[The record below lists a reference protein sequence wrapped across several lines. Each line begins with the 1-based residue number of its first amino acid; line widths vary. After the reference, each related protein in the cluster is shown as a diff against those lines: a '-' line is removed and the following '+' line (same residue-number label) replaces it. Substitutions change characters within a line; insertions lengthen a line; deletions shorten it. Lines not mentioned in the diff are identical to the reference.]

1 MDYVYSI
8 IEILAGCGVFLLG
21 FKLLSDNMEKLAG
34 NGLKK
39 LFNKTSDKKLV
50 GVGLGAAS
58 TAVVQS
64 SAITTVMVIGFV
76 NTGIMS
82 LTQAT
87 TIIMGAN
94 IGTTITAQIVA
105 LQAFKLNTFFMIPVF
120 VGMAMNMF
128 AKKDKVKQAG
138 IALAGLGIVFVGL
151 NVMSGAMENEQMHEA
166 LKNLL
171 VKVDNP
177 FLLLI
182 IGILFTALIQ
192 SSSAVTTIL
201 ITMAAQGLVVGSG
214 GNCVLYVILGSNIG
228 SCVTALISSI
238 GTSTNARRASVI
250 HLLFNVIGTVIFMTM
265 LLIWPSF
272 QAKTFERW
280 FASPETQIAMFHT
293 FFNVVCTCL
302 FLPFTNWLVKLAM
315 LIVPE
320 KKKKPEETEEKETG
334 EKFVYM
340 DKRFLNSPALA
351 ISQLKKETFRMADMA
366 MASLATSFNG
376 FINRDMATAEQVAEN
391 NERIA
396 DLSKSISDY
405 LVKVSAAGPSLDDEK
420 KISAMHNNVGDIV
433 RVSELADNLTKYTR
447 KTVNENLEFSPVVND
462 QLQELYALLQEQYS
476 LVKRIVL
483 MKEYDMRTESD
494 KVEDKVDNLR
504 RTLIADHITRMKNG
518 ECHAENNP
526 VFINLV
532 SNLERVGD
540 HLNYI
545 AHSVDG
551 VIG

>member
-1 MDYVYSI
+1 MDYVYSVI
-8 IEILAGCGVFLLG
+8 TILAGCGVFLLG

-34 NGLKK
+34 NGLKR

-50 GVGLGAAS
+50 GVGLGAAA

-82 LTQAT
+82 LKQAA

-105 LQAFKLNTFFMIPVF
+105 LQAFNLNVFFMALAFI
-120 VGMAMNMF
+120 GMAMNMF
-128 AKKDKVKQAG
+128 SKKDKVRLAG

-151 NVMSGAMENEQMHEA
+151 DVMSGAMEGEMIHAA
-166 LKNLL
+166 LETVLSKAT
-171 VKVDNP
+171 NP
-177 FLLLI
+177 AFLLF
-182 IGILFTALIQ
+182 IGVAFTALIQ
-192 SSSAVTTIL
+192 SSSAVTTI
-201 ITMAAQGLVVGSG
+201 IIAMAMQGLIVGGG
-214 GNCVLYVILGSNIG
+214 GNAVLYVILGSNIG

-238 GTSTNARRASVI
+238 GTSVNARRASII
-250 HLLFNVIGTVIFMTM
+250 HLLFNVIGAVIFMVV
-265 LLIWPSF
+265 LLIFPQF
-272 QAKTFERW
+272 QEKTFERW
-280 FASPETQIAMFHT
+280 FSSPETQIAMFHT
-293 FFNVVCTCL
+293 FFNVLCTL
-302 FLPFTNWLVKLAM
+302 MFLPFTNVLVKLAM

-320 KKKKPEETEEKETG
+320 TKTEEKAEETESG
-334 EKFVYM
+334 AKFVYM

-366 MASLATSFNG
+366 MASLATAFNG
-376 FINRDMATAEQVAEN
+376 FIRRDVSTVEKVAAN
-391 NERIA
+391 NEQIA

-405 LVKVSAAGPSLDDEK
+405 LVKVSAAGPSLEDEK
-420 KISAMHNNVGDIV
+420 KISALHNNVGDIV
-433 RVSELADNLTKYTR
+433 RISELADNLTKYTR
-447 KTVNENLEFSPVVND
+447 KTINENLTFSPVVGTK
-462 QLQELYALLQEQYS
+462 LSEMYALLQEQYS

-483 MKEYDMRTESD
+483 MKEYNIMNESD
-494 KVEDKVDNLR
+494 ETEDRVDNMR
-504 RTLIADHITRMKNG
+504 RSLIADHIDRMQRG
-518 ECHAENNP
+518 ECNAENNP

-540 HLNYI
+540 HLNYV

-551 VIG
+551 FVS

>member
-1 MDYVYSI
+1 MDYVYSVI
-8 IEILAGCGVFLLG
+8 TILAGCGVFLLG

-34 NGLKK
+34 NGLKR

-50 GVGLGAAS
+50 GVGLGAAA

-82 LTQAT
+82 LKQAA

-105 LQAFKLNTFFMIPVF
+105 LQAFNLNVFFMALAFI
-120 VGMAMNMF
+120 GMAMNMF
-128 AKKDKVKQAG
+128 SKKDKVRLAG

-151 NVMSGAMENEQMHEA
+151 DVMSGAMEGERIHAA
-166 LKNLL
+166 LETVLSKAT
-171 VKVDNP
+171 NP
-177 FLLLI
+177 VFLLF
-182 IGILFTALIQ
+182 IGVAFTALIQ
-192 SSSAVTTIL
+192 SSSAVTTI
-201 ITMAAQGLVVGSG
+201 IIAMAMQGLIVGGG
-214 GNCVLYVILGSNIG
+214 GNAVLYVILGSNIG

-238 GTSTNARRASVI
+238 GTSVNARRASII
-250 HLLFNVIGTVIFMTM
+250 HLLFNVIGTVIFMVV
-265 LLIWPSF
+265 LLIFPQF
-272 QAKTFERW
+272 QEKTFERW
-280 FASPETQIAMFHT
+280 FSSPETQIAMFHT
-293 FFNVVCTCL
+293 FFNVLCTL
-302 FLPFTNWLVKLAM
+302 MFLPFTNVLVKLAM

-320 KKKKPEETEEKETG
+320 TKTEEKAEKPESG
-334 EKFVYM
+334 AKFVYM

-366 MASLATSFNG
+366 MASLATAFNG
-376 FINRDMATAEQVAEN
+376 FIRRDVSTVENVAAN
-391 NERIA
+391 NEKIA

-405 LVKVSAAGPSLDDEK
+405 LVKVSAAGPSLEDEK
-420 KISAMHNNVGDIV
+420 KISALHNNVGDIV
-433 RVSELADNLTKYTR
+433 RISELADNLTKYTR
-447 KTVNENLEFSPVVND
+447 KTINENLTFSPVVGTK
-462 QLQELYALLQEQYS
+462 LSEMYALLQEQYS

-483 MKEYDMRTESD
+483 MKEYNIMNESD
-494 KVEDKVDNLR
+494 ETEDRVDNMR
-504 RTLIADHITRMKNG
+504 RSLIADHIDRMQRG
-518 ECHAENNP
+518 ECNAENNP

-540 HLNYI
+540 HLNYV

-551 VIG
+551 FVS

>member
-1 MDYVYSI
+1 MDYVYSVI
-8 IEILAGCGVFLLG
+8 TILAGCGVFLLG

-34 NGLKK
+34 NGLKR

-50 GVGLGAAS
+50 GVGLGAAA

-82 LTQAT
+82 LKQAA

-105 LQAFKLNTFFMIPVF
+105 LQAFNLNVFFMALAFI
-120 VGMAMNMF
+120 GMAMNMF
-128 AKKDKVKQAG
+128 SKKDKVRLAG

-151 NVMSGAMENEQMHEA
+151 DVMSGAMEGEMIHAA
-166 LKNLL
+166 LETVLSKAT
-171 VKVDNP
+171 NP
-177 FLLLI
+177 VFLLF
-182 IGILFTALIQ
+182 IGVAFTALIQ
-192 SSSAVTTIL
+192 SSSAVTTI
-201 ITMAAQGLVVGSG
+201 IIAMAMQGLIMGGG
-214 GNCVLYVILGSNIG
+214 GNAVLYVILGSNIG

-238 GTSTNARRASVI
+238 GTSVNARRASII
-250 HLLFNVIGTVIFMTM
+250 HLLFNVIGTVIFMVV
-265 LLIWPSF
+265 LLIFPQF
-272 QAKTFERW
+272 QEKTFERW
-280 FASPETQIAMFHT
+280 FSSPETQIAMFHT
-293 FFNVVCTCL
+293 FFNVLCTL
-302 FLPFTNWLVKLAM
+302 MFLPFTNVLVKLAM

-320 KKKKPEETEEKETG
+320 TKTEEKAEEPESG
-334 EKFVYM
+334 AKFVYM

-366 MASLATSFNG
+366 MASLATAFNG
-376 FINRDMATAEQVAEN
+376 FIRRDVSTVENVAAN
-391 NERIA
+391 NEKIA

-405 LVKVSAAGPSLDDEK
+405 LVKVSAAGPSLEDEK
-420 KISAMHNNVGDIV
+420 KISALHNNVGDIV
-433 RVSELADNLTKYTR
+433 RISELADNLTKYTR
-447 KTVNENLEFSPVVND
+447 KTINENLTFSPVVGTK
-462 QLQELYALLQEQYS
+462 LSEMYALLQEQYS

-483 MKEYDMRTESD
+483 MKEYNIMNESD
-494 KVEDKVDNLR
+494 ETEDRVDNMR
-504 RTLIADHITRMKNG
+504 RSLIADHIDRMQRG
-518 ECHAENNP
+518 ECNAENNP

-540 HLNYI
+540 HLNYV

-551 VIG
+551 FVS

>member
-1 MDYVYSI
+1 MDYVYSVI
-8 IEILAGCGVFLLG
+8 TILAGCGVFLLG

-34 NGLKK
+34 NGLKR

-50 GVGLGAAS
+50 GVGLGAAA

-82 LTQAT
+82 LKQAA

-105 LQAFKLNTFFMIPVF
+105 LQAFNLNVFFMAF
-120 VGMAMNMF
+120 AFAGMAMNMF
-128 AKKDKVKQAG
+128 SKKDKVRLAG

-151 NVMSGAMENEQMHEA
+151 DVMSGAMEGEMIHAA
-166 LKNLL
+166 LETVLSKAT
-171 VKVDNP
+171 NP
-177 FLLLI
+177 VFLLF
-182 IGILFTALIQ
+182 IGVAFTALIQ
-192 SSSAVTTIL
+192 SSSAVTTI
-201 ITMAAQGLVVGSG
+201 IIAMAMQGLIVGGG
-214 GNCVLYVILGSNIG
+214 GNAVLYVILGSNIG

-238 GTSTNARRASVI
+238 GTSVNARRASII
-250 HLLFNVIGTVIFMTM
+250 HLLFNVIGTVIFMVV
-265 LLIWPSF
+265 LLIFPQF
-272 QAKTFERW
+272 QEKTFERW
-280 FASPETQIAMFHT
+280 FSSPETQIAMFHT
-293 FFNVVCTCL
+293 FFNVLCTL
-302 FLPFTNWLVKLAM
+302 MFLPFTNVLVKLAM

-320 KKKKPEETEEKETG
+320 TKTEEKAEETESG
-334 EKFVYM
+334 AKFVYM

-366 MASLATSFNG
+366 MASLATAFNG
-376 FINRDMATAEQVAEN
+376 FIRRDVSTVENVAAN
-391 NERIA
+391 NEKIA

-405 LVKVSAAGPSLDDEK
+405 LVKVSAAGPSLEDEK
-420 KISAMHNNVGDIV
+420 KISALHNNVGDIV
-433 RVSELADNLTKYTR
+433 RISELADNLTKYTR
-447 KTVNENLEFSPVVND
+447 KTINENLTFSPVVGTK
-462 QLQELYALLQEQYS
+462 LSEMYALLQEQYS

-483 MKEYDMRTESD
+483 MKEYNIMNESD
-494 KVEDKVDNLR
+494 ETEDRVDNMR
-504 RTLIADHITRMKNG
+504 RSLIADHIDRMQRG
-518 ECHAENNP
+518 ECNAENNP

-540 HLNYI
+540 HLNYV

-551 VIG
+551 FVS

>member
-1 MDYVYSI
+1 MEYVYSI
-8 IEILAGCGVFLLG
+8 IKILAGCGVFLLG

-34 NGLKK
+34 NGLKR

-50 GVGLGAAS
+50 GVGLGAAA

-82 LTQAT
+82 LKQAT
-87 TIIMGAN
+87 AIIMGAN

-105 LQAFKLNTFFMIPVF
+105 LQAFKLNVFFMIPVF

-128 AKKDKVKQAG
+128 SKKDKVRLAG
-138 IALAGLGIVFVGL
+138 IALAGLGLVFVGL
-151 NVMSGAMENEQMHEA
+151 NVMSEAMENELMHEA

-171 VKVDNP
+171 AKVSNP
-177 FLLLI
+177 FLLLFV
-182 IGILFTALIQ
+182 GVAFTALMQ
-192 SSSAVTTIL
+192 SSSAVTTIV
-201 ITMAAQGLVVGSG
+201 ITMATQGLIVGNG
-214 GNCVLYVILGSNIG
+214 GNSVLFVILGSNIG

-238 GTSTNARRASVI
+238 GTSVNARRASVI
-250 HLLFNVIGTVIFMTM
+250 HLLFNVIGTFIFMVV
-265 LLIWPSF
+265 LLAFPSF
-272 QAKTFERW
+272 QQNTFERW
-280 FASPETQIAMFHT
+280 FSSPETQIAMFHT

-302 FLPFTNWLVKLAM
+302 FLPFTDLLVKLAM

-320 KKKKPEETEEKETG
+320 NKKEEEKENEEDGT
-334 EKFVYM
+334 KFVYM
-340 DKRFLNSPALA
+340 DKRFLTSPALA

-366 MASLATSFNG
+366 MASLATAFNG
-376 FINRDMATAEQVAEN
+376 FIHRDMSTVEKVAAN

-396 DLSKSISDY
+396 DLSKAISDY

-433 RVSELADNLTKYTR
+433 RISELADNLTKYTK
-447 KTVNENLEFSPVVND
+447 KTVNENLTFSPAVGT
-462 QLQELYALLQEQYS
+462 QLTEMYALLQEQYS
-476 LVKRIVL
+476 LVKRVVL
-483 MKEYDMRTESD
+483 MKEYDLRDDSD
-494 KVEDKVDNLR
+494 KVEDRVDNMR
-504 RTLIADHITRMKNG
+504 RSLISDHIDRMQRG
-518 ECHAENNP
+518 ECNAENNP

-532 SNLERVGD
+532 ANLERVGD
-540 HLNYI
+540 HLNYV

-551 VIG
+551 YVA

>member
-1 MDYVYSI
+1 MDYVYSVI
-8 IEILAGCGVFLLG
+8 TILAGCGVFLLG

-34 NGLKK
+34 NGLKR

-50 GVGLGAAS
+50 GVGLGAAA

-82 LTQAT
+82 LKQAA

-105 LQAFKLNTFFMIPVF
+105 LQAFNLNVFFMAF
-120 VGMAMNMF
+120 AFAGMAMNMF
-128 AKKDKVKQAG
+128 SKKDKVRLAG

-151 NVMSGAMENEQMHEA
+151 DVMSGAMEGERIHAA
-166 LKNLL
+166 LETVLSKAT
-171 VKVDNP
+171 NP
-177 FLLLI
+177 FFLLF
-182 IGILFTALIQ
+182 IGVAFTALIQ
-192 SSSAVTTIL
+192 SSSAVTTI
-201 ITMAAQGLVVGSG
+201 IIAMAMQGLIVGGG
-214 GNCVLYVILGSNIG
+214 GNAVLYVILGSNIG

-238 GTSTNARRASVI
+238 GTSVNARRASII
-250 HLLFNVIGTVIFMTM
+250 HLLFNVIGTVIFMVV
-265 LLIWPSF
+265 LLIFPQF
-272 QAKTFERW
+272 QEKTFERW
-280 FASPETQIAMFHT
+280 FSSPETQIAMFHT
-293 FFNVVCTCL
+293 FFNVLCTL
-302 FLPFTNWLVKLAM
+302 MFLPFTNVLVKLAM

-320 KKKKPEETEEKETG
+320 TKTEEKAEESESG
-334 EKFVYM
+334 AKFVYM

-366 MASLATSFNG
+366 MASLATAFNG
-376 FINRDMATAEQVAEN
+376 FIRRDVSTVENVAAN
-391 NERIA
+391 NEKIA

-405 LVKVSAAGPSLDDEK
+405 LVKVSAAGPSLEDEK
-420 KISAMHNNVGDIV
+420 KISALHNNVGDIV
-433 RVSELADNLTKYTR
+433 RISELADNLTKYTR
-447 KTVNENLEFSPVVND
+447 KTINENLTFSPVVGTK
-462 QLQELYALLQEQYS
+462 LSEMYALLQEQYS

-483 MKEYDMRTESD
+483 MKEYNIMNESD
-494 KVEDKVDNLR
+494 ETEDRVDNMR
-504 RTLIADHITRMKNG
+504 RSLIADHIDRMQRG
-518 ECHAENNP
+518 ECNAENNP

-540 HLNYI
+540 HLNYV

-551 VIG
+551 FVS

>member
-1 MDYVYSI
+1 MDYVYSVI
-8 IEILAGCGVFLLG
+8 TILAGCGVFLLG

-34 NGLKK
+34 NGLKR

-50 GVGLGAAS
+50 GVGLGAAA

-82 LTQAT
+82 LKQAA

-105 LQAFKLNTFFMIPVF
+105 LQAFNLNVFFMALAFI
-120 VGMAMNMF
+120 GMAMNMF
-128 AKKDKVKQAG
+128 SKKDKVRLAG

-151 NVMSGAMENEQMHEA
+151 DVMSGAMEGEMIHAA
-166 LKNLL
+166 LETVLSKAT
-171 VKVDNP
+171 NP
-177 FLLLI
+177 AFLLF
-182 IGILFTALIQ
+182 IGVAFTALIQ
-192 SSSAVTTIL
+192 SSSAVTTI
-201 ITMAAQGLVVGSG
+201 IIAMAMQGLIVGGG
-214 GNCVLYVILGSNIG
+214 GNAVLYVILGSNIG

-238 GTSTNARRASVI
+238 GTSVNARRASII
-250 HLLFNVIGTVIFMTM
+250 HLLFNVIGTVIFMVV
-265 LLIWPSF
+265 LLIFPQF
-272 QAKTFERW
+272 QEKTFERW
-280 FASPETQIAMFHT
+280 FSSPETQIAMFHT
-293 FFNVVCTCL
+293 FFNVLCTL
-302 FLPFTNWLVKLAM
+302 MFLPFTNVLVKLAM

-320 KKKKPEETEEKETG
+320 TKTEEKAEETESG
-334 EKFVYM
+334 AKFVYM

-366 MASLATSFNG
+366 MASLATAFNG
-376 FINRDMATAEQVAEN
+376 FIRRDVSTVENVAAN
-391 NERIA
+391 NEKIA

-405 LVKVSAAGPSLDDEK
+405 LVKVSAAGPSLEDEK
-420 KISAMHNNVGDIV
+420 KISALHNNVGDIV
-433 RVSELADNLTKYTR
+433 RISELADNLTKYTR
-447 KTVNENLEFSPVVND
+447 KTINENLTFSPVVGTK
-462 QLQELYALLQEQYS
+462 LSEMYALLQEQYS

-483 MKEYDMRTESD
+483 MKEYNIMNESD
-494 KVEDKVDNLR
+494 ETEDRVDNMR
-504 RTLIADHITRMKNG
+504 RSLIADHIDRMQRG
-518 ECHAENNP
+518 ECNAENNP

-540 HLNYI
+540 HLNYV

-551 VIG
+551 FVS

>member
-1 MDYVYSI
+1 MDYVYSVI
-8 IEILAGCGVFLLG
+8 TILAGCGVFLLG

-34 NGLKK
+34 NGLKR

-50 GVGLGAAS
+50 GVGLGAAA

-82 LTQAT
+82 LKQAA

-105 LQAFKLNTFFMIPVF
+105 LQAFNLNVFFMALAFI
-120 VGMAMNMF
+120 GMAMNMF
-128 AKKDKVKQAG
+128 SKKDKVRLAG

-151 NVMSGAMENEQMHEA
+151 DVMSGAMEGEMIHAA
-166 LKNLL
+166 LETMLSKAT
-171 VKVDNP
+171 NP
-177 FLLLI
+177 VFLLF
-182 IGILFTALIQ
+182 IGVAFTALIQ
-192 SSSAVTTIL
+192 SSSAVTTI
-201 ITMAAQGLVVGSG
+201 IIAMAMQGLIVGGG
-214 GNCVLYVILGSNIG
+214 GNAVLYVILGSNIG

-238 GTSTNARRASVI
+238 GTSVNARRASII
-250 HLLFNVIGTVIFMTM
+250 HLLFNVIGAVIFMVV
-265 LLIWPSF
+265 LLIFPQF
-272 QAKTFERW
+272 QEKTFERW
-280 FASPETQIAMFHT
+280 FSSPETQIAMFHT
-293 FFNVVCTCL
+293 FFNVLCTL
-302 FLPFTNWLVKLAM
+302 MFLPFTNVLVKLAM

-320 KKKKPEETEEKETG
+320 TKTEEKAEETESG
-334 EKFVYM
+334 AKFVYM

-366 MASLATSFNG
+366 MASLATAFNG
-376 FINRDMATAEQVAEN
+376 FIRRDVSTVENVAAN
-391 NERIA
+391 NEKIA

-405 LVKVSAAGPSLDDEK
+405 LVKVSAAGPSLEDEK
-420 KISAMHNNVGDIV
+420 KISALHNNVGDIV
-433 RVSELADNLTKYTR
+433 RISELADNLTKYTR
-447 KTVNENLEFSPVVND
+447 KTINENLTFSPVVGTK
-462 QLQELYALLQEQYS
+462 LSEMYALLQEQYS

-483 MKEYDMRTESD
+483 MKEYNIMNESD
-494 KVEDKVDNLR
+494 ETEDRVDNMR
-504 RTLIADHITRMKNG
+504 RSLIADHIDRMQRG
-518 ECHAENNP
+518 ECNAENNP

-540 HLNYI
+540 HLNYV

-551 VIG
+551 FVS

>member
-1 MDYVYSI
+1 MDYVYSVI
-8 IEILAGCGVFLLG
+8 TILAGCGVFLLG

-34 NGLKK
+34 NGLKR

-50 GVGLGAAS
+50 GVGLGAAA

-82 LTQAT
+82 LKQAA

-105 LQAFKLNTFFMIPVF
+105 LQAFNLNVFFMALAFI
-120 VGMAMNMF
+120 GMAMNMF
-128 AKKDKVKQAG
+128 SKKDKVRLAG

-151 NVMSGAMENEQMHEA
+151 DVMSGAMEGEMIHAA
-166 LKNLL
+166 LETVLSKAT
-171 VKVDNP
+171 NP
-177 FLLLI
+177 VFLLF
-182 IGILFTALIQ
+182 IGVAFTALIQ
-192 SSSAVTTIL
+192 SSSAVTTI
-201 ITMAAQGLVVGSG
+201 IIAMAMQGLIVGGG
-214 GNCVLYVILGSNIG
+214 GNAVLYVILGSNIG

-238 GTSTNARRASVI
+238 GTSVNARRASII
-250 HLLFNVIGTVIFMTM
+250 HLLFNVIGAVLFMVV
-265 LLIWPSF
+265 LLIFPQF
-272 QAKTFERW
+272 QEKTFERW
-280 FASPETQIAMFHT
+280 FSSPETQIAMFHT
-293 FFNVVCTCL
+293 FFNVLCTL
-302 FLPFTNWLVKLAM
+302 MFLPFTNVLVKLAM

-320 KKKKPEETEEKETG
+320 TKTEEKAEEPESG
-334 EKFVYM
+334 AKFVYM

-366 MASLATSFNG
+366 MASLATAFNG
-376 FINRDMATAEQVAEN
+376 FIRRDVSTVENVAAN
-391 NERIA
+391 NEKIA

-405 LVKVSAAGPSLDDEK
+405 LVKVSAAGPSLEDEK
-420 KISAMHNNVGDIV
+420 KISALHNNVGDIV
-433 RVSELADNLTKYTR
+433 RISELADNLTKYTR
-447 KTVNENLEFSPVVND
+447 KTINENLTFSPVVGTK
-462 QLQELYALLQEQYS
+462 LSEMYALLQEQYS

-483 MKEYDMRTESD
+483 MKEYNIMNESD
-494 KVEDKVDNLR
+494 ETEDRVDNMR
-504 RTLIADHITRMKNG
+504 RSLIADHIERMQRG
-518 ECHAENNP
+518 ECNAENNP

-540 HLNYI
+540 HLNYV

-551 VIG
+551 FVS

>member
-1 MDYVYSI
+1 MEYVYSI
-8 IEILAGCGVFLLG
+8 IKILAGCGVFLLG

-34 NGLKK
+34 NGLKR

-50 GVGLGAAS
+50 GVGLGAAA

-82 LTQAT
+82 LKQAT
-87 TIIMGAN
+87 AIIMGAN

-105 LQAFKLNTFFMIPVF
+105 LQAFKLNVFFMIPVF

-128 AKKDKVKQAG
+128 SKKDKVRLAG
-138 IALAGLGIVFVGL
+138 IALAGLGLVFVGL
-151 NVMSGAMENEQMHEA
+151 NVMSEAMENELMHEA

-171 VKVDNP
+171 AKVSNP
-177 FLLLI
+177 FLLLFV
-182 IGILFTALIQ
+182 GVAFTALMQ
-192 SSSAVTTIL
+192 SSSAVTTIV
-201 ITMAAQGLVVGSG
+201 ITMATQGLIVGNG
-214 GNCVLYVILGSNIG
+214 GNSVLFVILGSNIG

-238 GTSTNARRASVI
+238 GTSVNARRASVI
-250 HLLFNVIGTVIFMTM
+250 HLLFNVIGTFIFMVV
-265 LLIWPSF
+265 LLAFPSF
-272 QAKTFERW
+272 QQNTFERW
-280 FASPETQIAMFHT
+280 FSSPETQIAMFHT

-302 FLPFTNWLVKLAM
+302 FLPFTDLLVKLAM

-320 KKKKPEETEEKETG
+320 NKKEEEKENEEDG
-334 EKFVYM
+334 MKFVYM
-340 DKRFLNSPALA
+340 DKRFLTSPALA

-366 MASLATSFNG
+366 MASLATAFNG
-376 FINRDMATAEQVAEN
+376 FIHRDMSTVEKVAAN

-396 DLSKSISDY
+396 DLSKAISDY

-433 RVSELADNLTKYTR
+433 RISELADNLTKYTK
-447 KTVNENLEFSPVVND
+447 KTVNENLTFSPAVGT
-462 QLQELYALLQEQYS
+462 QLTEMYALLQEQYS
-476 LVKRIVL
+476 LVKRVVL
-483 MKEYDMRTESD
+483 MKEYDLRDDSD
-494 KVEDKVDNLR
+494 KVEDHVDNMR
-504 RTLIADHITRMKNG
+504 RSLISDHIDRMQRG
-518 ECHAENNP
+518 ECNAENNP

-532 SNLERVGD
+532 ANLERVGD
-540 HLNYI
+540 HLNYV

-551 VIG
+551 YVA

>member
-1 MDYVYSI
+1 MDYVYSVI
-8 IEILAGCGVFLLG
+8 TILAGCGVFLLG

-34 NGLKK
+34 NGLKR

-50 GVGLGAAS
+50 GVGLGAAA

-82 LTQAT
+82 LKQAA

-105 LQAFKLNTFFMIPVF
+105 LQAFNLNVFFMAF
-120 VGMAMNMF
+120 AFAGMAMNMF
-128 AKKDKVKQAG
+128 SKKDKVRLAG

-151 NVMSGAMENEQMHEA
+151 DVMSGAMEGEMIHAA
-166 LKNLL
+166 LETVLSKAT
-171 VKVDNP
+171 NP
-177 FLLLI
+177 AFLLF
-182 IGILFTALIQ
+182 IGVAFTALIQ
-192 SSSAVTTIL
+192 SSSAVTTI
-201 ITMAAQGLVVGSG
+201 IIAMAMQGLIVGGG
-214 GNCVLYVILGSNIG
+214 GNAVLYVILGSNIG

-238 GTSTNARRASVI
+238 GTSVNARRASII
-250 HLLFNVIGTVIFMTM
+250 HLLFNVIGTVIFMVV
-265 LLIWPSF
+265 LLIFPQF
-272 QAKTFERW
+272 QEKTFERW
-280 FASPETQIAMFHT
+280 FSSPETQIAMFHT
-293 FFNVVCTCL
+293 FFNVLCTL
-302 FLPFTNWLVKLAM
+302 MFLPFTNVLVKLAI

-320 KKKKPEETEEKETG
+320 TKTEEKAEETESG
-334 EKFVYM
+334 AKFVYM

-366 MASLATSFNG
+366 MASLATAFNG
-376 FINRDMATAEQVAEN
+376 FIRRDVSTVENVAAN
-391 NERIA
+391 NEKIA

-405 LVKVSAAGPSLDDEK
+405 LVKVSAAGPSLEDEK
-420 KISAMHNNVGDIV
+420 KISALHNNVGDIV
-433 RVSELADNLTKYTR
+433 RISELADNLTKYTR
-447 KTVNENLEFSPVVND
+447 KTINENLTFSPVVGTK
-462 QLQELYALLQEQYS
+462 LSEMYALLQEQYS

-483 MKEYDMRTESD
+483 MKEYNIMNESD
-494 KVEDKVDNLR
+494 ETEDRVDNMR
-504 RTLIADHITRMKNG
+504 RSLIADHIDRMQRG
-518 ECHAENNP
+518 ECNAENNP

-540 HLNYI
+540 HLNYV

-551 VIG
+551 FVS

>member
-1 MDYVYSI
+1 MDYVYSVI
-8 IEILAGCGVFLLG
+8 TILAGCGVFLLG

-34 NGLKK
+34 NGLKR

-50 GVGLGAAS
+50 GVGLGAAA

-82 LTQAT
+82 LKQAA

-105 LQAFKLNTFFMIPVF
+105 LQAFNLNVFFMALAFI
-120 VGMAMNMF
+120 GMAMNMF
-128 AKKDKVKQAG
+128 SKKDKVRLAG

-151 NVMSGAMENEQMHEA
+151 DVMSGAMEGERIHAA
-166 LKNLL
+166 LETVLSKAT
-171 VKVDNP
+171 NP
-177 FLLLI
+177 AFLLF
-182 IGILFTALIQ
+182 IGVAFTALIQ
-192 SSSAVTTIL
+192 SSSAVTTI
-201 ITMAAQGLVVGSG
+201 IIAMAMQGLIVGGG
-214 GNCVLYVILGSNIG
+214 GNAVLYVILGSNIG

-238 GTSTNARRASVI
+238 GTSVNARRASII
-250 HLLFNVIGTVIFMTM
+250 HLLFNVIGTVIFMVV
-265 LLIWPSF
+265 LLIFPQF
-272 QAKTFERW
+272 QEKTFERW
-280 FASPETQIAMFHT
+280 FSSPETQIAMFHT
-293 FFNVVCTCL
+293 FFNVLCTL
-302 FLPFTNWLVKLAM
+302 MFLPFTNVLVKLAM

-320 KKKKPEETEEKETG
+320 TKTEEKAEETECG
-334 EKFVYM
+334 AKFVYM

-366 MASLATSFNG
+366 MASLATAFNG
-376 FINRDMATAEQVAEN
+376 FIRRDVSTVEKVAAN
-391 NERIA
+391 NEQIA

-405 LVKVSAAGPSLDDEK
+405 LVKVSAAGPSLEDEK
-420 KISAMHNNVGDIV
+420 KISALHNNVGDIV
-433 RVSELADNLTKYTR
+433 RISELADNLTKYTR
-447 KTVNENLEFSPVVND
+447 KTINENLTFSPVVGTK
-462 QLQELYALLQEQYS
+462 LSEMYALLQEQYS

-483 MKEYDMRTESD
+483 MKEYNIMNESD
-494 KVEDKVDNLR
+494 ETEDRVDNMR
-504 RTLIADHITRMKNG
+504 RSLIADHIDRMQRG
-518 ECHAENNP
+518 ECNAENNP

-540 HLNYI
+540 HLNYV

-551 VIG
+551 FVS